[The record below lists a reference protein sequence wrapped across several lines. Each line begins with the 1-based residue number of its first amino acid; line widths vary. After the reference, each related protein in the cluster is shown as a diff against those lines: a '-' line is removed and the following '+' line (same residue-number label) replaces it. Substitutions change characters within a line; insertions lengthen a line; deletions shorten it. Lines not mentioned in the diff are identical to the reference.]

1 MSTRRSHP
9 SILSGQ
15 FEFGCRW
22 RLYSAALNGT
32 EVSPLTAGRRSTAA
46 QLPLFIVRRIV
57 SFELRSSAHCA
68 VLGAPQYIEPF
79 RLQRRFRNKVRG
91 RRLHRANPCYSTR
104 CPSKAGPSRG
114 RSTRSCT
121 ATNPIYHFE
130 TDKLSSTSS
139 KVGSPKEIGA
149 GGPLRR
155 TAEQLCQYEVSLN
168 WACLRPSRT
177 LVIADAE
184 LEGRMPV

>member
-22 RLYSAALNGT
+22 HLYSAALNGT
-32 EVSPLTAGRRSTAA
+32 EVSPLTAGRQHGGTTA
-46 QLPLFIVRRIV
+46 
-57 SFELRSSAHCA
+57 SFYCPTNCELRAPFICSLRS
-68 VLGAPQYIEPF
+68 VLTAPQYIEPF
-79 RLQRRFRNKVRG
+79 RLQRRFRNKVLSG
-91 RRLHRANPCYSTR
+91 TARRLHRANPCYSTR
-104 CPSKAGPSRG
+104 CPSNAGRSRG

-130 TDKLSSTSS
+130 MDKISSTSS

-155 TAEQLCQYEVSLN
+155 SAAV
-168 WACLRPSRT
+168 P
-177 LVIADAE
+177 I
-184 LEGRMPV
+184 

>member
-1 MSTRRSHP
+1 MGQKCHP
-9 SILSGQ
+9 LQQDG
-15 FEFGCRW
+15 G
-22 RLYSAALNGT
+22 
-32 EVSPLTAGRRSTAA
+32 TAA

-57 SFELRSSAHCA
+57 SFELRSSAHCG

-104 CPSKAGPSRG
+104 CPSNAGRSRG

-149 GGPLRR
+149 GEHLDDR
-155 TAEQLCQYEVSLN
+155 QLCQYEVSLN

-177 LVIADAE
+177 LIADAE